1 MKFALIGYGKMGRMI
16 ESIIKENET
25 HEIVFIA
32 ASKKSTELK
41 PTDFASCD
49 AVIDFSIPTAVISN
63 AKIVLS
69 AGKPLI
75 IGTTGWYEQIDE
87 LKNFCTQQNGCIVYG
102 SNFSS
107 GVNLFFILN
116 DFLAKLM
123 KTQNK
128 YHVFIEETHHTK
140 KKDSPSGTA
149 ITLANSIL
157 ENRKWLKEW
166 TNSTELTD
174 EDADETKLAIISTRA
189 GDATGEHVVTY
200 YSENDSIQIAHEAF
214 DRKGFA
220 EGSIVAAEWALN
232 KKGFYSF
239 RDVMKEMLAN
249 AE

>member
-1 MKFALIGYGKMGRMI
+1 MKIALIGYGKMGKMI
-16 ESIIKENET
+16 ESIIKENGN

-32 ASKKSTELK
+32 TSKNIKELT
-41 PTDFASCD
+41 PSHFTSCD
-49 AVIDFSIPTAVISN
+49 VVIDFSIPSAVIEN
-63 AKIVLS
+63 TKMVLS

-75 IGTTGWYEQIDE
+75 IGTTGWYDKMEE
-87 LKNFCTQQNGCIVYG
+87 LKNLSKLRNGCIVYG
-102 SNFSS
+102 SNFST
-107 GVNLFFILN
+107 GVNLFFMLN
-116 DFLAKLM
+116 DFLAKVM
-123 KTQNK
+123 KTQKK
-128 YHVFIEETHHTK
+128 YHVFIEETHHTQ

-174 EDADETKLAIISTRA
+174 EDADETKLAIISNRV
-189 GDATGEHVVTY
+189 GDAIGEHVVTY

-214 DRKGFA
+214 DRKGFS

-239 RDVMKEMLAN
+239 REVVKEMLAS

>member
-1 MKFALIGYGKMGRMI
+1 MKIALIGYGKMGKMI
-16 ESIIKENET
+16 ESIIKENRT
-25 HEIVFIA
+25 HEIVFVA
-32 ASKKSTELK
+32 TSKNRIELA
-41 PTDFASCD
+41 PNQFANCD
-49 AVIDFSIPTAVISN
+49 AVIDFSIPSSVIEN

-75 IGTTGWYEQIDE
+75 IGTTGWYEHMDE
-87 LKNFCTQQNGCIVYG
+87 LKKICSKQNGCIIYG
-102 SNFSS
+102 TNFST
-107 GVNLFFILN
+107 GVNLFFMLN

-123 KTQNK
+123 KTQKK
-128 YHVFIEETHHTK
+128 YHVFIEETHHTQ

-149 ITLANSIL
+149 ITLADNIL
-157 ENRKWLKEW
+157 ENRNWMKEW

-174 EDADETKLAIISTRA
+174 EDADDTKLAIISNRT
-189 GDATGEHVVTY
+189 GDAIGEHVVTY
-200 YSENDSIQIAHEAF
+200 YSEIDSIQIAHEAF

-239 RDVMKEMLAN
+239 RDVVKEMLVN

>member
-1 MKFALIGYGKMGRMI
+1 MGKMI
-16 ESIIKENET
+16 ESIIKENGT

-32 ASKKSTELK
+32 NSSNNQQLTTNNF
-41 PTDFASCD
+41 TDCD
-49 AVIDFSIPTAVISN
+49 AVIDFSVPSAVLNNS
-63 AKIVLS
+63 KIVLA

-75 IGTTGWYEQIDE
+75 IGTTGWYEQMDE
-87 LKNFCTQQNGCIVYG
+87 LKKFCTQQNGCIVYG
-102 SNFSS
+102 SNFST
-107 GVNLFFILN
+107 GVNLFFMLN

-123 KTQNK
+123 MTQKK
-128 YHVFIEETHHTK
+128 YHVFIEETHHTH

-149 ITLANSIL
+149 ITLANGIL

-174 EDADETKLAIISTRA
+174 EDADKTKLAIISNRA
-189 GDATGEHVVTY
+189 GDAIGEHVVTY

-220 EGSIVAAEWALN
+220 EGSIVAAEWALS
-232 KKGFYSF
+232 KRGFYSF

-249 AE
+249 TE